1 MTSPPELFGS
11 VSYAH
16 DDERLVNEFLR
27 LMKPRCAS
35 LRQCTLNS
43 WTDRTILL
51 GQDWRDEIDLAIGN
65 SDFGILLISPSFLAS
80 PFITEVELPALL
92 ARTEALVLPIGLE
105 AVSFGKADLKGLESL
120 QTFLLHRRGQVERRW
135 FSETGGNNRKR
146 FCDHLIE
153 QLMSRFEEAGL
164 VDG

>member
-1 MTSPPELFGS
+1 MNPPPNLSGF

-16 DDERLVNEFLR
+16 DDERLVNDFLR

-35 LRQCTLNS
+35 LRQCRLDA
-43 WTDRTILL
+43 WTDRKILL
-51 GQDWRDEIDLAIGN
+51 GQDWREEIDTAIGDA
-65 SDFGILLISPSFLAS
+65 DFGILLISPSFLAS
-80 PFITEVELPALL
+80 PFIAEVELPALL
-92 ARTEALVLPIGLE
+92 ARDDALILPVGLE

-135 FSETGGNNRKR
+135 FSEMVGNNRKR

-153 QLMSRFEEAGL
+153 QLLSRFEEAGL